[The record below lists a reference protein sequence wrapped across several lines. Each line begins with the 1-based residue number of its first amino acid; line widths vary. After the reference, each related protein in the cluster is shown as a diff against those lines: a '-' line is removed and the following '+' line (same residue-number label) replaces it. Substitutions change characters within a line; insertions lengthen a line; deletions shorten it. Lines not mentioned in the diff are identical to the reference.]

1 MVRRSCSLECSSA
14 ADRGLAQRHRP
25 FGRQPDEVRRSTM
38 SVPPLRQSPARCRV
52 DFVRSE
58 REHVLQSRQPIE
70 FIENATGFARRSQ
83 AETFVPVVPLAVQL
97 SVAARMTV
105 LFVASSK
112 NLASWAADV
121 GLTKHVY
128 KVGVADGPADAAIA
142 ALNNDAF
149 AGEGDWRLLKQ
160 QEVPPLD
167 EADAVERLAK
177 REKMVDPNYYPKIRG
192 AVGIFKVKVGN
203 VANHLLVKRALA

>member
-1 MVRRSCSLECSSA
+1 
-14 ADRGLAQRHRP
+14 
-25 FGRQPDEVRRSTM
+25 
-38 SVPPLRQSPARCRV
+38 
-52 DFVRSE
+52 
-58 REHVLQSRQPIE
+58 
-70 FIENATGFARRSQ
+70 
-83 AETFVPVVPLAVQL
+83 
-97 SVAARMTV
+97 MTV

-128 KVGVADGPADAAIA
+128 KVGVAEGDADDAIA

-167 EADAVERLAK
+167 EAEAVERLTK

-203 VANHLLVKRALA
+203 VANHLLVKRALAGDEQKIDKIKTADIATYLIQNAQQ